1 MSLNSI
7 LQIALTFA
15 GFLAP
20 IGIFAQPIKT
30 AVTHCYAVETIQ
42 FSCQI
47 GRKTVSLCSHN
58 EKKTITS
65 LTYRY
70 GLIGEVENEFSARP
84 TNKNRFYGTAAP
96 ANPDE
101 LIKQV
106 WFNRGGLRYLL
117 TECLGGGCAQS
128 GRLAVL
134 RGGRI
139 LMNEPCTATEA
150 KRFDGFS
157 RDLVSF
163 NTSTGGGWSA
173 TELLIV
179 GLDDN
184 SLEKLFPLPPGIT
197 W

>member
-1 MSLNSI
+1 MYSNSI
-7 LQIALTFA
+7 VKIVLAFL
-15 GFLAP
+15 GFVASLGAP
-20 IGIFAQPIKT
+20 AQPIKKS
-30 AVTHCYAVETIQ
+30 ATHCFSAETIQ

-47 GRKTVSLCSHN
+47 GRKTVSLCTLN

-70 GLIGEVENEFSARP
+70 GSIGKVENEFSARL
-84 TNKNRFYGTAAP
+84 NNNNRFYGTASP
-96 ANPDE
+96 ANPHE
-101 LIKQV
+101 FVKQV
-106 WFNRGGLRYLL
+106 WFDRGGSRYLL

-134 RGGRI
+134 RGKRI
-139 LMNEPCTATEA
+139 LINRPCAATEA
-150 KRFDGFS
+150 QRFDSFS